1 MTAATIASHKGFN
14 RSRIFFIGLMGL
26 VISVVDLIGLF
37 RRFRQQE
44 IAGAGTKV
52 IMIEVNLAEFKDFA
66 RPRFM

>member
-1 MTAATIASHKGFN
+1 
-14 RSRIFFIGLMGL
+14 MGL